1 MDVILHVGDISYANG
16 NPEVRACWCVVLVQ
30 DVVGCASPRYHG
42 CQKVAACWTSLPP
55 QQQIW
60 DTFMHMIEPASRQV
74 PYMVTVGN
82 HEYCYSNKHHEGADP
97 SGADEPFSPDWGN
110 YGNDSGGECGVPFSK
125 RFEMP
130 AKGAP
135 EDTNALDEDD
145 WDEPPANRKPPQDN
159 APFWYAFDYGSV
171 HFVSISTEHDLA
183 RKSKQHRW
191 LKAHLARVDRCRT
204 PWLVVLMHRPMYV
217 VFPHK
222 SNRIVADH
230 LRNQL
235 EDLFEHAKVDLVL
248 SGHVHDYARTCNVLD
263 KRCVH
268 ERDGGMSHITVGTA
282 GHKLSDVEREQADW
296 LEHAE
301 MAFGYA
307 RLHVEGSQRL
317 KFEFVATEDGKVLD
331 YMVLENKRVEGRN
344 CPSAYAAEA

>member
-1 MDVILHVGDISYANG
+1 
-16 NPEVRACWCVVLVQ
+16 
-30 DVVGCASPRYHG
+30 
-42 CQKVAACWTSLPP
+42 
-55 QQQIW
+55 
-60 DTFMHMIEPASRQV
+60 MHLIEPAARQV

-110 YGNDSGGECGVPFSK
+110 YGNDSGGECGVPFFK
-125 RFEMP
+125 RFDMP

-135 EDTNALDEDD
+135 ESTNALDEED
-145 WDEPPANRKPPQDN
+145 WDDEPPANRKPPQDN

-191 LKAHLARVDRCRT
+191 LKAHLAGVDRCRT

-230 LRNQL
+230 LRGQL
-235 EDLFEHAKVDLVL
+235 EALFEHAKVDLVL

-263 KRCVH
+263 KRCVR

-282 GHKLSDVEREQADW
+282 GHKLSDVEREQAEW

-301 MAFGYA
+301 QAFGYG
-307 RLHVEGSQRL
+307 RLRVEGSERL

-331 YMVLENKRVEGRN
+331 YMVLENKRVESRN
-344 CPSAYAAEA
+344 CPAEDGLQDA